1 MFIIGQ
7 RFSGVHE
14 LTMEDALL
22 CRAINHV
29 MLQHSDLPFNPTVRA
44 SALRVNYEIL
54 AWPTLL
60 CRQFWQKRGE
70 QRLQMG
76 RSK

>member
-44 SALRVNYEIL
+44 SALRVN
-54 AWPTLL
+54 
-60 CRQFWQKRGE
+60 
-70 QRLQMG
+70 
-76 RSK
+76 